1 MMARQELVGPIPTF
15 MLTSNRHTISLPVNC
30 QNTPIVLHV
39 LTHPLHIP
47 VISFVAYKTV
57 PKPKVILMLLT

>member
-1 MMARQELVGPIPTF
+1 
-15 MLTSNRHTISLPVNC
+15 MLTSNRHTISLPVNR
-30 QNTPIVLHV
+30 QNTPTVLHI